1 MCIRD
6 RRERALQKEQ
16 DARRAAERERL
27 RQKYATKLEDEALW
41 ARLLDAVEMAGDN
54 ALFGLLAHTQLLT
67 VDDETLTVAVP
78 AGIHATQLESERME
92 SYIKRVLKRL
102 TQNDYNLL
110 FLPVDGLA

>member
-1 MCIRD
+1 M
-6 RRERALQKEQ
+6 
-16 DARRAAERERL
+16 
-27 RQKYATKLEDEALW
+27 W
-41 ARLLDAVEMAGDN
+41 ARLLDAVEMAGNN

-67 VDDETLTVAVP
+67 HKDNMLTDAVP

-102 TQNDYNLL
+102 TQNDYNLH